1 MSKEQDFQN
10 KILHFAIAGCLSIM
24 AWLLVTLY
32 EAVTTDISEIDN
44 RVDEYQIEAV
54 NSSRGSSEKLGQYML
69 EIERRLSRL
78 EKEETP

>member
-1 MSKEQDFQN
+1 MSKEQDIYN
-10 KILHFAIAGCLSIM
+10 KVLHFAIAGCVSVM

-32 EAVTTDISEIDN
+32 EAITSDIDEIDD
-44 RVDEYQIEAV
+44 RVEEYQIEAV
-54 NSSRGSSEKLGQYML
+54 NQSRGSSEKLGQYML

>member
-1 MSKEQDFQN
+1 MSKEQDVYN
-10 KILHFAIAGCLSIM
+10 KLLHFAIAGCVSIM

-32 EAVTTDISEIDN
+32 EAVTSDIDEIDD
-44 RVDEYQIEAV
+44 RVEEYQIEAV
-54 NSSRGSSEKLGQYML
+54 SQSRGSSEKLGQYML